1 MEMPNHCGMAQKE
14 KINRLKIVLAEREM
28 AQKDFAEMLS
38 VTPHTISRIC
48 KNDTQPS
55 LKLLRKMALILEI
68 DIRDLLF
75 STPAKK

>member
-1 MEMPNHCGMAQKE
+1 MAQKE

>member
-1 MEMPNHCGMAQKE
+1 MAQKE
-14 KINRLKIVLAEREM
+14 KINRLKIVLAEREI

-48 KNDTQPS
+48 SNDTQPS
-55 LKLLRKMALILEI
+55 LKLLRRMALTLEI

-75 STPAKK
+75 PTPSKR

>member
-1 MEMPNHCGMAQKE
+1 MAQKE
-14 KINRLKIVLAEREM
+14 KINRLKIVLAEREI

-48 KNDTQPS
+48 NNDTQPS

-68 DIRDLLF
+68 DIRDLLVP
-75 STPAKK
+75 TPSRR